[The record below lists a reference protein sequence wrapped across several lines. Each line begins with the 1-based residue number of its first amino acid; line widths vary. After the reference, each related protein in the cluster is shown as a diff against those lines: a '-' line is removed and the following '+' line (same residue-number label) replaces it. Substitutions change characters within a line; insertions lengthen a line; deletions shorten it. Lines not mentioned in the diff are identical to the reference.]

1 MKHLCG
7 ARTLVLAGWCVI
19 AGGCNMTQL
28 AVETQAEVMEQAFPA
43 IEEQTDYEFARDGIP
58 ANLVQIDGLL
68 KVQPDNE
75 RLLMLATQGFT
86 SYAYGFVED
95 DMQRAE
101 LAGDLEASDRY
112 RARAR
117 EMYLKG
123 RDYGLT
129 LLRLMQSDF
138 PEELPR
144 DPDQLKKVL
153 NELFTEPEQA
163 PALFWTGNAWGSAI
177 NISRDDPALVADL
190 PFTTVFVERS
200 VELDEK
206 YYHAAG
212 HVFLGVAN
220 SALGESMGGDPE
232 KGRGHLE
239 KALALTGRK
248 ATLVQ
253 VNYAQAYAVQK
264 NDKALFTKLV
274 NEAIETPIPKGDLAL
289 PNTIAKRRA
298 ERLLA
303 QVDTLIMTPLED
315 LPPAPADAPSDAP
328 PEGAPSDGAAPES
341 SATPPAAEPSKAPAP
356 AAQPAQGGKPAP
368 APAAKPAPSPAA
380 KPAPAP
386 AGKPTPASPAAP
398 KPVPAKPAQ

>member
-1 MKHLCG
+1 MKHICG
-7 ARTLVLAGWCVI
+7 GSALILAGFCVF
-19 AGGCNMTQL
+19 ASGCNMTQL
-28 AVETQAEVMEQAFPA
+28 AVETQAEVMELAFPA
-43 IEEQTDYEFARDGIP
+43 IEEQTDYEFAREGIP
-58 ANLVQIDGLL
+58 ANLVQVDGLI

-75 RLLMLATQGFT
+75 RLLFLATQGFA
-86 SYAYGFVED
+86 SYAYGFIED

-101 LAGDLEASDRY
+101 LAGDLEAADRY

-117 EMYLKG
+117 EMYLKA
-123 RDYGLT
+123 RDYGLA
-129 LLRLMQSDF
+129 LLRLIESDF

-153 NELFTEPEQA
+153 NELFTDPEDA
-163 PALFWTGNAWGSAI
+163 KALFWTGNAWGSAI
-177 NISRDDPALVADL
+177 NISRDDPLLVADL

-212 HVFLGVAN
+212 HTFLGVAN

-232 KGRGHLE
+232 KGRQHLE
-239 KALALTGRK
+239 KALELTGRK

-253 VNYAQAYAVQK
+253 VNYAQGYAVQK
-264 NDKALFTKLV
+264 SDKALFTKLL

-315 LPPAPADAPSDAP
+315 LPPGPADAPSEPA
-328 PEGAPSDGAAPES
+328 PEGAPAEGTPSDGAAPES
-341 SATPPAAEPSKAPAP
+341 STTTPAAP
-356 AAQPAQGGKPAP
+356 AAAGSPKESAPAGKPAP
-368 APAAKPAPSPAA
+368 APAAKPAPP
-380 KPAPAP
+380 KPAP
-386 AGKPTPASPAAP
+386 GKPAP
-398 KPVPAKPAQ
+398 VKPAQ

>member
-7 ARTLVLAGWCVI
+7 VSAVVLAGWGLL
-19 AGGCNMTQL
+19 ASGCNMTQL

-43 IEEQTDYEFARDGIP
+43 IEEQTDYEFAREGIP

-75 RLLMLATQGFT
+75 RLLMLATQGFC

-117 EMYLKG
+117 EMYLKA
-123 RDYGLT
+123 RDYGLS
-129 LLRLMQSDF
+129 LLRLRQSDF

-153 NELFTEPEQA
+153 NELFTDAEDA

-177 NISRDDPALVADL
+177 NISRDDPLLVADL

-232 KGRGHLE
+232 KGRQHLE
-239 KALALTGRK
+239 KALSLTGRK

-264 NDKALFTKLV
+264 NDKALFSKLV

-303 QVDTLIMTPLED
+303 QVDTLIMTPLDE
-315 LPPAPADAPSDAP
+315 LPPTPADAPSDAP
-328 PEGAPSDGAAPES
+328 PEGAAADGAAQESSATTPPASAAPES
-341 SATPPAAEPSKAPAP
+341 SNEPASAAKPAAPAN
-356 AAQPAQGGKPAP
+356 KPAP
-368 APAAKPAPSPAA
+368 APAAKPTPAAPA
-380 KPAPAP
+380 KPAPA
-386 AGKPTPASPAAP
+386 
-398 KPVPAKPAQ
+398 KPAQ

>member
-1 MKHLCG
+1 MKHICG
-7 ARTLVLAGWCVI
+7 GSALILAGFCVF
-19 AGGCNMTQL
+19 ASGCNMTQL
-28 AVETQAEVMEQAFPA
+28 AVETQAEVMELAFPA
-43 IEEQTDYEFARDGIP
+43 IEEQTDYEFAREGIP
-58 ANLVQIDGLL
+58 ANLVQVDGLI

-75 RLLMLATQGFT
+75 RLLFLATQGFA
-86 SYAYGFVED
+86 SYAYGFIED

-101 LAGDLEASDRY
+101 LAGDLEAADRY

-117 EMYLKG
+117 EMYLKA
-123 RDYGLT
+123 RDYGLA
-129 LLRLMQSDF
+129 LLRLIESDF

-153 NELFTEPEQA
+153 NELFTDPEDA
-163 PALFWTGNAWGSAI
+163 KALFWTGNAWGSAI
-177 NISRDDPALVADL
+177 NISRDDPLLVADL

-212 HVFLGVAN
+212 HTFLGVAN

-232 KGRGHLE
+232 KGRQHLE
-239 KALALTGRK
+239 KALELTGRK

-253 VNYAQAYAVQK
+253 VNYAQGYAVQK
-264 NDKALFTKLV
+264 SDKALFTKLL

-315 LPPAPADAPSDAP
+315 LPPGPADAPSEPA
-328 PEGAPSDGAAPES
+328 PEGAPAEGTPSDGAAPES
-341 SATPPAAEPSKAPAP
+341 STTTPAAP
-356 AAQPAQGGKPAP
+356 AAAGSPKESAPAGKPAP
-368 APAAKPAPSPAA
+368 VPAAKPAPP
-380 KPAPAP
+380 KPAP
-386 AGKPTPASPAAP
+386 GKPAP
-398 KPVPAKPAQ
+398 VKPAQ

>member
-1 MKHLCG
+1 PPTHSPLSLHVALPIYAHHLLERWRDSGGGPRPAPGAAVQHGVARLRRASTDAVRPPASLTRKPARTAHFVVEGPSMKHLCG
-7 ARTLVLAGWCVI
+7 VSAVVLAGWGLL
-19 AGGCNMTQL
+19 ANGCNMTQL

-43 IEEQTDYEFARDGIP
+43 IEEQTDYEFAREGIP

-75 RLLMLATQGFT
+75 RLLMLATQGFC

-101 LAGDLEASDRY
+101 FAGDLEASDRY

-117 EMYLKG
+117 EMYLKA
-123 RDYGLT
+123 RDYGLS
-129 LLRLMQSDF
+129 LLRLRQSDF

-153 NELFTEPEQA
+153 NELFTDAEDA

-177 NISRDDPALVADL
+177 NISRDDPLLVADL

-232 KGRGHLE
+232 KGRQHLE
-239 KALALTGRK
+239 KALSLTGRK

-264 NDKALFTKLV
+264 NDKALF
-274 NEAIETPIPKGDLAL
+274 
-289 PNTIAKRRA
+289 
-298 ERLLA
+298 
-303 QVDTLIMTPLED
+303 
-315 LPPAPADAPSDAP
+315 S
-328 PEGAPSDGAAPES
+328 
-341 SATPPAAEPSKAPAP
+341 
-356 AAQPAQGGKPAP
+356 
-368 APAAKPAPSPAA
+368 
-380 KPAPAP
+380 
-386 AGKPTPASPAAP
+386 
-398 KPVPAKPAQ
+398 

>member
-1 MKHLCG
+1 MKHICG
-7 ARTLVLAGWCVI
+7 GSALILAGFCVF
-19 AGGCNMTQL
+19 ASGCNMTQL
-28 AVETQAEVMEQAFPA
+28 AVETQAEVMELAFPA
-43 IEEQTDYEFARDGIP
+43 IEEQADYEFAREGIP
-58 ANLVQIDGLL
+58 ANLVQVDGLI

-75 RLLMLATQGFT
+75 RLLFLATQGFA
-86 SYAYGFVED
+86 SYAYGFIED

-101 LAGDLEASDRY
+101 LAGDLEAADRY

-117 EMYLKG
+117 EMYLKA
-123 RDYGLT
+123 RDYGLA
-129 LLRLMQSDF
+129 LLSLIESDF

-153 NELFTEPEQA
+153 NELFTDAEDA
-163 PALFWTGNAWGSAI
+163 KALFWTGNAWGSAI
-177 NISRDDPALVADL
+177 NISRDDPLLVADL

-212 HVFLGVAN
+212 HTFLGVAN

-232 KGRGHLE
+232 KGRQHLE
-239 KALALTGRK
+239 KALELTGRK

-253 VNYAQAYAVQK
+253 VNYAQGYAVQK
-264 NDKALFTKLV
+264 NDKALFTKLL

-315 LPPAPADAPSDAP
+315 LPPGPADAPSEPA
-328 PEGAPSDGAAPES
+328 PEGAPAEGTPSDGAAPES
-341 SATPPAAEPSKAPAP
+341 STTTPAAP
-356 AAQPAQGGKPAP
+356 AAAGSPKESAPAGKPAP
-368 APAAKPAPSPAA
+368 APAAKPAPP
-380 KPAPAP
+380 KPAP
-386 AGKPTPASPAAP
+386 GKPAP
-398 KPVPAKPAQ
+398 VKPAR